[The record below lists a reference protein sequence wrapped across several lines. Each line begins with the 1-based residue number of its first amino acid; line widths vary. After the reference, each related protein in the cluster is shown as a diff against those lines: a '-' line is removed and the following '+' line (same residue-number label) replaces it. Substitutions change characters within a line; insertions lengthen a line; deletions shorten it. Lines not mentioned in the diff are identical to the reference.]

1 MHSITKKYLASQLF
15 CLFLLQVSFDTG
27 CKSLTCFS
35 NLQLVSLMD
44 KNTFMIGQ
52 DKDLSLNTVVK
63 NFGEPSFMTEL
74 KIIYPSIFS
83 YSGVRTEPFSEKIT
97 CTPMP
102 TSGNTAVLSCRL
114 DTPFYAHMVVNVTI
128 YFYLTDAII
137 TNPDILSSSGLTFS
151 SSVSTNH
158 DTDPNDNADT
168 KTVQLAMLTDV
179 SLKM

>member
-1 MHSITKKYLASQLF
+1 M
-15 CLFLLQVSFDTG
+15 
-27 CKSLTCFS
+27 
-35 NLQLVSLMD
+35 N

-83 YSGVRTEPFSEKIT
+83 YSGVRTELFSEKIT
-97 CTPMP
+97 CNPVP

-128 YFYLTDAII
+128 YFYLKDAII

-158 DTDPNDNADT
+158 DTEPTDNTDT

>member
-1 MHSITKKYLASQLF
+1 
-15 CLFLLQVSFDTG
+15 
-27 CKSLTCFS
+27 
-35 NLQLVSLMD
+35 MD

-83 YSGVRTEPFSEKIT
+83 YSGVRTELFSEKIT
-97 CTPMP
+97 CNPVP

-114 DTPFYAHMVVNVTI
+114 DTPFYAHMVVNVTM
-128 YFYLTDAII
+128 YFYLTDTII

-158 DTDPNDNADT
+158 DTEPTDNTDT

-179 SLKM
+179 SLKT